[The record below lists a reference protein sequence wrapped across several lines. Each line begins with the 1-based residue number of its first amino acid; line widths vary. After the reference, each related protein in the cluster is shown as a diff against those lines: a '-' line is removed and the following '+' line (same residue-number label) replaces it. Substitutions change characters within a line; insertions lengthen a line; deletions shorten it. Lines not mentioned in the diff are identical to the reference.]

1 MAVAYEETGRQK
13 RALQAAWIPP
23 EWRLKEIPPVT
34 DVIDALDFIRKSD
47 LLSPKELEITET
59 TDANVLLESI
69 ASRKLSS
76 VEVVTAFSK
85 RAALAH
91 QLTTCCTEM
100 FFDEALQSAKAL
112 DKHLQETGKTI
123 GPLHGLPVSIKDQ
136 FDVKGVD
143 SSIGMN
149 EPLWD
154 PFW

>member
-13 RALQAAWIPP
+13 RALQAASIPP

-34 DVIDALDFIRKSD
+34 DVMDALDFIRKSD

-59 TDANVLLESI
+59 TDANVLLEGI

-76 VEVVTAFSK
+76 VDVVTAFSK

-143 SSIGMN
+143 SSIGIN
-149 EPLWD
+149 PPWD